1 MSYASLG
8 ATGGAEW
15 FQSWRM
21 INGSWKWL
29 GWFYATRS
37 SAESY
42 ARGPQKELYVLD
54 GAGKRVIQPR
64 TKPDHCY
71 GPNRYYT
78 DPSDEIRK
86 PRPECV

>member
-1 MSYASLG
+1 MEAGSGS
-8 ATGGAEW
+8 GG
-15 FQSWRM
+15 SM
-21 INGSWKWL
+21 PL
-29 GWFYATRS
+29 V
-37 SAESY
+37 
-42 ARGPQKELYVLD
+42 LYVLD